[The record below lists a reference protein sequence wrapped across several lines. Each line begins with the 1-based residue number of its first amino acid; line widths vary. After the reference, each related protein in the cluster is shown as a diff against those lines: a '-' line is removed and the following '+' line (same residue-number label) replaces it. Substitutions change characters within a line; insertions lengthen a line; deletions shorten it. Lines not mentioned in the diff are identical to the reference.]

1 MPARLP
7 PASPLVTR
15 RWPDSVSAPDA
26 YTRSG
31 RFAERGDVVVD
42 RAIDPITGLPVL
54 VYRFPG
60 APVSAASAI
69 DADDV
74 WRVLE
79 HGVDDR
85 GGYLVTDVIE
95 GAVSIEARAAS
106 LDDHAAERA
115 FDAVAAA
122 SSLGVVHGDLGA
134 HRLYR
139 RGADVWIEGYGVPW
153 ASATPQDDARSLARS
168 LLEQRGHALTDPAIA
183 ALRRASEDGDA
194 TAAARSL
201 RALAD
206 TTTAGPAAREPA
218 PPRHAPSLP
227 VVPARPSTP
236 ASPLVPHEHDTT
248 PRPQRN
254 AASPEFARVHIEAV
268 PDAETATP
276 PSVKPPGT
284 PYVAPD
290 APGPKPMRAALDAVA
305 AAPSARAA
313 ADAGPRFSKAPPPDV
328 TYRSGAFAL
337 PERDGPARVAAV
349 VASVRDRRR
358 VWLVGLLV
366 VAAMALALVTV
377 MGREASPAS
386 EAIGS
391 GGSYV
396 IDVRVE
402 PASLPPVS
410 LVIVSSP
417 SGSRH
422 APNTI
427 IRTVPDKVVLDRE
440 GTWQLQGRFDGR
452 RSQIVTI
459 AVPRDQ
465 LVVLPFTDTP

>member
-1 MPARLP
+1 MSARLP
-7 PASPLVTR
+7 AASPLVDR
-15 RWPDSVSAPDA
+15 RRHDAVSAPDA

-42 RAIDPITGLPVL
+42 RAVDPITGLPVL
-54 VYRFPG
+54 VYRFAG
-60 APVSAASAI
+60 TPVSAARSI
-69 DADDV
+69 DSDDV

-95 GAVSIEARAAS
+95 GAASIEARPAA
-106 LDDHAAERA
+106 LDDHGAERA
-115 FDAVAAA
+115 FAAAAAAA
-122 SSLGVVHGDLGA
+122 SRGVVHGDLGA

-153 ASATPQDDARSLARS
+153 TDGTPQDDARSLARS
-168 LLEQRGHALTDPAIA
+168 LLALRGHVLTGPAVA
-183 ALRRASEDGDA
+183 ALQRASEDGDA
-194 TAAARSL
+194 AAAAKSL
-201 RALAD
+201 RA
-206 TTTAGPAAREPA
+206 AGRARKTDPAAREPA
-218 PPRHAPSLP
+218 PPPDARSLP
-227 VVPARPSTP
+227 DAPAQPHPP
-236 ASPLVPHEHDTT
+236 ASPGTPLGEGAT

-254 AASPEFARVHIEAV
+254 AASAEFDRVRVGAV
-268 PDAETATP
+268 PDGEAATP
-276 PSVKPPGT
+276 GSGAAPGS

-290 APGPKPMRAALDAVA
+290 FPGPAPMRAAPDAVA
-305 AAPSARAA
+305 PSPAGRAA
-313 ADAGPRFSKAPPPDV
+313 ADPGPRFSKAPPPDV
-328 TYRSGAFAL
+328 TYRSGAFAP

-358 VWLVGLLV
+358 VWLLGLLV

-377 MGREASPAS
+377 MGREASPAR

-396 IDVRVE
+396 VDVRVE

-410 LVIVSSP
+410 LVIVASP
-417 SGSRH
+417 PGSQH
-422 APNTI
+422 APNTV